1 MNELYISKLLRLIS
15 IGIITIENIIDENYR
30 TEVEKRLS
38 EETTTKIDEGEQ

>member
-1 MNELYISKLLRLIS
+1 MNEFYISILLRLIS

-38 EETTTKIDEGEQ
+38 EE